1 MMDSSPSVITV
12 HTLSNIQTDRYDNK
26 PYNYTN
32 CFNIPLR
39 LEDNS
44 KICLSEFEYSSA
56 ITADDTL
63 CELTYFNWLKRR
75 KNTKYYGKKYV
86 KHLGLESFSCGKQV
100 AARLNSIIFSVD
112 DNLRSQCKKIF
123 SFDEEAN
130 RLVYNG
136 VNGCYFSL
144 KLKGSL
150 LKVAGASIDPQ
161 PNEVIYLGRDK
172 PKFQFSIGKQVYLF
186 APDFRMVLKSDQV
199 DRNLFQF
206 PVYLHKPIK
215 SLYIYCSLF
224 QPSYIGDDQQSIARI
239 VEFSDEF
246 PTRRVCKNYTNAPM
260 FVGITQ
266 NSIQSIK
273 VEIKSDT
280 GEYVKFK
287 DFVRLTFTILKS

>member
-1 MMDSSPSVITV
+1 MDSSPSVVTV

-39 LEDNS
+39 LENNS

-56 ITADDTL
+56 IIADDTL
-63 CELTYFNWLKRR
+63 CELTYYNWLKRR
-75 KNTKYYGKKYV
+75 RRSIYYGKKYIR
-86 KHLGLESFSCGKQV
+86 HLGLESFSCGKQV

-112 DNLRSQCKKIF
+112 DNLRRQCKTIF
-123 SFDEEAN
+123 SFDEEAD

-136 VNGCYFSL
+136 VNEAYFTL
-144 KLKGSL
+144 KLRGSL
-150 LKVAGASIDPQ
+150 LRLCGADKYPKSNQ
-161 PNEVIYLGRDK
+161 VIYLGRDK
-172 PKFQFSIGKQVYLF
+172 PKLKFTIGKQVYLF
-186 APDFRMVLKSDQV
+186 APDFRMVLDSDQV

-224 QPSYIGDDQQSIARI
+224 QPSYIGDDQQPIARI
-239 VEFSDEF
+239 VEFNDEF
-246 PTRRVCKNYTNAPM
+246 PARRVCKNYTNAPI
-260 FVGITQ
+260 FVDITQ
-266 NSIQSIK
+266 NSVQSIK